1 MKARIPKSPAG
12 GNMLEQI
19 QKMQEDMQKKQ
30 AELEQQRASALLDS
44 YTARSTKSRRAAAC
58 CAW

>member
-19 QKMQEDMQKKQ
+19 QKMQEDMQKK
-30 AELEQQRASALLDS
+30 
-44 YTARSTKSRRAAAC
+44 RSESTRLNSSH
-58 CAW
+58 

>member
-30 AELEQQRASALLDS
+30 AELEQQEYEIKA
-44 YTARSTKSRRAAAC
+44 AAAC

>member
-19 QKMQEDMQKKQ
+19 QKMQEDMQKS
-30 AELEQQRASALLDS
+30 RPSWS
-44 YTARSTKSRRAAAC
+44 SRSTKSRRAAAC